1 MAILFCWFLVQNKG
15 RIASHTL
22 TFFMLP
28 LFIGSMLWSAAWQT
42 NIEPVVVGASI
53 SVSILAIFLL
63 SKYVP
68 TGDRFEGY
76 ILLLPSVLVL
86 CLSLALEP
94 PKLIKYSGVFTNPNA
109 LGRCVAFGAL
119 LACITSIRN
128 FRSKEDTSFGI
139 FCAISLFSIA
149 ATTFSRTSLGCLV
162 ISIGVGFLAVT
173 AWILSKVATNFT
185 VARWWVSSTLVTGV
199 LVYAIILISGPLLF
213 ELFFAKSLI
222 KLGNDDLTSGRLE
235 LWKAAYKE
243 VHWFGNISAARA
255 LEDPHSTYINFS
267 LKYGFIPAAIFFGSL
282 LAVATRAFVIVVAG
296 NFKFLPELM
305 CFVFLLS
312 YWAFETALGVPIL
325 WVSLY
330 FYYVRSTRGR

>member
-1 MAILFCWFLVQNKG
+1 MAMLFCSFLVQNKG

-22 TFFMLP
+22 TFLMLP

-42 NIEPVVVGASI
+42 NIEPLVVGGSI

-63 SKYVP
+63 SKYIP
-68 TGDRFEGY
+68 TSDRFEGY
-76 ILLLPSVLVL
+76 MLLLPSAFVL
-86 CLSLALEP
+86 CLSLVLEP
-94 PKLIKYSGVFTNPNA
+94 PKLIKYSGVFSNPNA

-119 LACITSIRN
+119 LACITSVRN
-128 FRSKEDTSFGI
+128 FRSKLDTGVGI
-139 FCAISLFSIA
+139 FCAICLFSIA
-149 ATTFSRTSLGCLV
+149 ATTFSRTSIGCLV

-173 AWILSKVATNFT
+173 AYILSRAATNFT
-185 VARWWVSSTLVTGV
+185 VARWWVSSTLVTST
-199 LVYAIILISGPLLF
+199 LVYLIILVAGPLLF

-243 VHWFGNISAARA
+243 IRWFGNISAARA

-267 LKYGFIPAAIFFGSL
+267 LKYGFIPAAIFFGVL
-282 LAVATRAFVIVVAG
+282 LAVATRAFVMVVAG

-305 CFVFLLS
+305 CFAFLFS

-325 WVSLY
+325 WVCLY
-330 FYYVRSTRGR
+330 FYYFRSTRGR